1 MLHLIDFRGEH
12 HAGMLAAH
20 GVELR
25 DPTTDLDVVSFC
37 LGVPDEQ
44 YLAEGVSRSLIR
56 RAMWG
61 ILPPEV
67 LAKRKRG
74 MQAADWFEK
83 LERRLPEIHEE
94 IAQLARSPL
103 ARKMIDID
111 RLARAARNWPTGN
124 WAREDVFNEYHL
136 ALSRGLASG
145 RFLGWFEQN
154 N

>member
-25 DPTTDLDVVSFC
+25 DPTTDLDVVNFC

-44 YLAEGVSRSLIR
+44 YLTEGVSRSLIR

-67 LAKRKRG
+67 LTKRKRG

-83 LERRLPEIHEE
+83 LERRLPKYMKKSHSSRD
-94 IAQLARSPL
+94 LRSRAR
-103 ARKMIDID
+103 
-111 RLARAARNWPTGN
+111 
-124 WAREDVFNEYHL
+124 
-136 ALSRGLASG
+136 
-145 RFLGWFEQN
+145 
-154 N
+154 